1 MTDDASLLS
10 RLFDVVTGRTCL
22 MEQSTPVLMI
32 TVSAFALVLLM
43 TFSAIVDRRR
53 AIAQVPDGVMRGAA
67 VARFILYTGAS
78 IILFLV
84 YGLMLSAACR

>member
-32 TVSAFALVLLM
+32 TFSAFALVLLM
-43 TFSAIVDRRR
+43 TLTAIVDRRR
-53 AIAQVPDGVMRGAA
+53 AIPQVPDGVMRGAA
-67 VARFILYTGAS
+67 VARFILYTAAS
-78 IILFLV
+78 TVLFILYGGMLV
-84 YGLMLSAACR
+84 AAC